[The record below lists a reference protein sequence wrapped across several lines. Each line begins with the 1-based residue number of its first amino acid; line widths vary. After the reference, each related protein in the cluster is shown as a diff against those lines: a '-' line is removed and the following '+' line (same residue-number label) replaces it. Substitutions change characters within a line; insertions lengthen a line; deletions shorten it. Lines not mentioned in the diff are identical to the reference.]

1 MSFSNEFKKAMKQ
14 EVPKEVKEH
23 AYQSFS
29 QMYKKDSKMK
39 KKTKKKLLI
48 AGLIAAVV
56 IPTSTMALNNSYFVK
71 PEVKLNDMIN
81 DQVKKDAAD
90 GKSIQLNEKIV
101 DNSITLHVKE
111 ILIQDAKIL
120 VYYRF
125 EQQEGSLVPYE
136 FNTTGLDITSDGK
149 EDGKQVESLH
159 YKNKKFNAVQ
169 YLHFLSNT
177 HMDNYQKDRIG
188 NPDALETSIF
198 YLTNQAG
205 ETFETVLAAHD
216 KPEGVMVFEPLEG
229 EKFPDFLS
237 VHININRIGGTEG
250 TWTTKIPV
258 DMGHKTVQKD
268 SIKNE

>member
-29 QMYKKDSKMK
+29 QMYKKDSK

-101 DNSITLHVKE
+101 DNGITLHIKE

-125 EQQEGSLVPYE
+125 EQQDGSLVPYE
-136 FNTTGLDITSDGK
+136 FNTTGLDIKSDGK
-149 EDGKQVESLH
+149 EDGKQVESPH
-159 YKNKKFNAVQ
+159 YENKKFNAVQ

-177 HMDNYQKDRIG
+177 HIDNYQKDRIG
-188 NPDALETSIF
+188 NPDAPEASIF
-198 YLTNQAG
+198 YLTDQTG
-205 ETFETVLAAHD
+205 KSFETVLAAHD
-216 KPEGVMVFEPLEG
+216 KPEGVVVFEPLEG

-258 DMGHKTVQKD
+258 DMAHKTVQKN
-268 SIKNE
+268 STKNE

>member
-1 MSFSNEFKKAMKQ
+1 MSFSNECKKAMKQ
-14 EVPKEVKEH
+14 EVPKEVKER

-29 QMYKKDSKMK
+29 QMYKKGSK

-48 AGLIAAVV
+48 AGLIAAVI
-56 IPTSTMALNNSYFVK
+56 IPTSTMALNNSYFAK
-71 PEVKLNDMIN
+71 PEVKLNEMIGEE
-81 DQVKKDAAD
+81 VKKDAAN
-90 GKSIQLNEKIV
+90 GKSIQLNEKVV
-101 DNSITLHVKE
+101 DNGVTLHVKE

-125 EQQEGSLVPYE
+125 EQQDGSLVPYE

-149 EDGKQVESLH
+149 EDGKQVESPN

-188 NPDALETSIF
+188 NPNAPEESIF
-198 YLTNQAG
+198 YLTDQTG
-205 ETFETVLAAHD
+205 KSFETVLAAHD

-229 EKFPDFLS
+229 EKFPEFLS
-237 VHININRIGGTEG
+237 INININRIGGTEG
-250 TWTTKIPV
+250 IWTTKIPV
-258 DMGHKTVQKD
+258 DMADKTVQKD
-268 SIKNE
+268 STKNE

>member
-1 MSFSNEFKKAMKQ
+1 MSFSNECKKAMKQ
-14 EVPKEVKEH
+14 EVPKEVKER

-29 QMYKKDSKMK
+29 QMYKKDSK

-48 AGLIAAVV
+48 AGLIAAVI

-90 GKSIQLNEKIV
+90 GKSIQLNEKV
-101 DNSITLHVKE
+101 VNNGITLHVKE

-125 EQQEGSLVPYE
+125 EQQDGSLVPYE
-136 FNTTGLDITSDGK
+136 FNTTGLDIKSDGK
-149 EDGKQVESLH
+149 ENGKQVESPH
-159 YKNKKFNAVQ
+159 YENKKFNAVQ

-177 HMDNYQKDRIG
+177 HIDNYQKDRIG
-188 NPDALETSIF
+188 NPDVPEASIF
-198 YLTNQAG
+198 YLTDQTG
-205 ETFETVLAAHD
+205 KSFETVLAAHD
-216 KPEGVMVFEPLEG
+216 EPEGVVVFETLEG
-229 EKFPDFLS
+229 EKFPEFLT
-237 VHININRIGGTEG
+237 VNININRIGGTEG

-258 DMGHKTVQKD
+258 DMAHKTVQKD
-268 SIKNE
+268 STKNE

>member
-1 MSFSNEFKKAMKQ
+1 MSFSNECKKGMKQ
-14 EVPKEVKEH
+14 EVPKEVKER

-29 QMYKKDSKMK
+29 QMYKKNSK

-48 AGLIAAVV
+48 VGLIAAVI

-90 GKSIQLNEKIV
+90 GKSIQLNEKVV
-101 DNSITLHVKE
+101 DNGITLHVKE

-125 EQQEGSLVPYE
+125 EQQDGSLVPYE
-136 FNTTGLDITSDGK
+136 FNTTGLEITNDGK
-149 EDGKQVESLH
+149 EDGKQVESPH

-188 NPDALETSIF
+188 NPDAIENSTL

-205 ETFETVLAAHD
+205 ESFETVLADHD
-216 KPEGVMVFEPLEG
+216 KPEGVIVFETLDG
-229 EKFPDFLS
+229 EKFPELLF
-237 VHININRIGGTEG
+237 VNININRVGGTEG
-250 TWTTKIPV
+250 TWTMKIPV
-258 DMGHKTVQKD
+258 DMAHKTVQKD
-268 SIKNE
+268 STKNE

>member
-29 QMYKKDSKMK
+29 QRYKKDSK

-48 AGLIAAVV
+48 AGLIAAVI
-56 IPTSTMALNNSYFVK
+56 IPTSTMALNNSYFAK
-71 PEVKLNDMIN
+71 PEVKLNEMIGEE
-81 DQVKKDAAD
+81 VKKDAAN
-90 GKSIQLNEKIV
+90 GKSIQLNEKVV
-101 DNSITLHVKE
+101 DNGITLHVKE
-111 ILIQDAKIL
+111 MLIQDAKIL

-125 EQQEGSLVPYE
+125 EQQDGSLVPYK

-149 EDGKQVESLH
+149 EDGKQVESPH

-188 NPDALETSIF
+188 NPDAIENSTL

-205 ETFETVLAAHD
+205 ESFETVLADHD

-229 EKFPDFLS
+229 EKFPELLFIN
-237 VHININRIGGTEG
+237 ININRVGGTEG

-258 DMGHKTVQKD
+258 DMAHKTVQKD
-268 SIKNE
+268 STKSE

>member
-1 MSFSNEFKKAMKQ
+1 MSFSNECKKAMKQ
-14 EVPKEVKEH
+14 EVPKEVKER

-29 QMYKKDSKMK
+29 QMYKKGSK

-48 AGLIAAVV
+48 AGLIAAVI
-56 IPTSTMALNNSYFVK
+56 IPTSTMALNNSYFAK
-71 PEVKLNDMIN
+71 PEVKLNEMIGEE
-81 DQVKKDAAD
+81 VKKDAAN
-90 GKSIQLNEKIV
+90 GKSIQLNEKVV
-101 DNSITLHVKE
+101 DNGVTLHVKE

-125 EQQEGSLVPYE
+125 EQQDGSLVPYE

-149 EDGKQVESLH
+149 EDGKQVESPN

-188 NPDALETSIF
+188 NPDAPEESIF
-198 YLTNQAG
+198 YLTDQTG
-205 ETFETVLAAHD
+205 KSFETVLAAHD

-229 EKFPDFLS
+229 EKFPEFLS
-237 VHININRIGGTEG
+237 INININRIGGTEG
-250 TWTTKIPV
+250 IWTTKISV
-258 DMGHKTVQKD
+258 DMAHKTVQKD
-268 SIKNE
+268 STKNE

>member
-14 EVPKEVKEH
+14 EVPKEVKEC

-29 QMYKKDSKMK
+29 QMYKKDNK

-48 AGLIAAVV
+48 AGLIAAVI

-90 GKSIQLNEKIV
+90 GKSIQLNEKVV
-101 DNSITLHVKE
+101 DNGITLHVKE

-125 EQQEGSLVPYE
+125 EQQDGSLVPYK
-136 FNTTGLDITSDGK
+136 FNTTGLDITNDGK
-149 EDGKQVESLH
+149 EDGKQVESPH
-159 YKNKKFNAVQ
+159 YENKKFNAVQ

-188 NPDALETSIF
+188 NPDAIENSTL

-205 ETFETVLAAHD
+205 ESFETVLADHD
-216 KPEGVMVFEPLEG
+216 KPEGVIVFEPLEG
-229 EKFPDFLS
+229 EKFPELLF
-237 VHININRIGGTEG
+237 ININITRVGGTEG

-258 DMGHKTVQKD
+258 DMAHKTVQKD
-268 SIKNE
+268 STKNE

>member
-1 MSFSNEFKKAMKQ
+1 MKQ
-14 EVPKEVKEH
+14 EVPKEVKER

-29 QMYKKDSKMK
+29 QMYKKDSK

-48 AGLIAAVV
+48 AGLIAAVI

-90 GKSIQLNEKIV
+90 GKSIQLNEKVV
-101 DNSITLHVKE
+101 DNGITLHVKE

-125 EQQEGSLVPYE
+125 EQQDGSLVPYE
-136 FNTTGLDITSDGK
+136 FNTTGLEITNDGK
-149 EDGKQVESLH
+149 EDGKQVESPH

-188 NPDALETSIF
+188 NPDAIENSTL

-205 ETFETVLAAHD
+205 ESFETVLADHD
-216 KPEGVMVFEPLEG
+216 KPEGVIVFETLDG
-229 EKFPDFLS
+229 EKFPELLF
-237 VHININRIGGTEG
+237 VNININRVGGTEG
-250 TWTTKIPV
+250 TWTMKIPV
-258 DMGHKTVQKD
+258 DMAHKTVQKD
-268 SIKNE
+268 STKNE

>member
-29 QMYKKDSKMK
+29 QMYKKDSK

-48 AGLIAAVV
+48 AGLIAAVI
-56 IPTSTMALNNSYFVK
+56 IPTSTMALNNSYFAK
-71 PEVKLNDMIN
+71 PEVKLNEMIGEE
-81 DQVKKDAAD
+81 VKKDAAN
-90 GKSIQLNEKIV
+90 GKSIQLNEKVV
-101 DNSITLHVKE
+101 DNGITLHVKE
-111 ILIQDAKIL
+111 MLIQDAKIL

-125 EQQEGSLVPYE
+125 EQQDGSLVPYK

-149 EDGKQVESLH
+149 EDGKQVESPH

-188 NPDALETSIF
+188 NPDAIENSTL

-205 ETFETVLAAHD
+205 ESFETVLADHD

-229 EKFPDFLS
+229 EKFPELLFIN
-237 VHININRIGGTEG
+237 ININRVGGTEG

-258 DMGHKTVQKD
+258 DMAHKTVQKD
-268 SIKNE
+268 STKSE